1 VRILRVPEKKRV
13 ESFKKKRACSSQ
25 GEAMSKI
32 EFNSPSSLDAPGGRS
47 LAPGVANAGPR
58 ENAAW
63 WAVYTRHQ
71 HEKVV
76 AEIFEL
82 KGLEVFLP
90 LYESLRRWRDR
101 KKILALP
108 LFPCYVFV
116 RGSLNRRLQ
125 VLTTPG
131 VHMILSHGEHAAA
144 IPEEEIE
151 AIRRSVEGSYRVE
164 PHPFLKCGERVRVT
178 RGSLEG
184 VEGILVR
191 KKSLYRLVLSVNMLA
206 QSVAVEIDASDVEPV
221 SLRSSDSVFSVAQL
235 PKSGPLVDAGRL
247 AVPQRTVSAAE
258 SLRMG

>member
-1 VRILRVPEKKRV
+1 MSESDSRMPVSIDVPGRQAPAPDVAKASLRE
-13 ESFKKKRACSSQ
+13 
-25 GEAMSKI
+25 
-32 EFNSPSSLDAPGGRS
+32 DAP
-47 LAPGVANAGPR
+47 
-58 ENAAW
+58 W

-76 AEIFEL
+76 AEMFEL

-90 LYESLRRWRDR
+90 LYESLRRWKDR
-101 KKILALP
+101 KKILEMP

-116 RGSLNRRLQ
+116 RGSFNRRLQ

-131 VHMILSHGEHAAA
+131 VHMILSHGEHAAV

-184 VEGILVR
+184 VEGILIR

-221 SLRSSDSVFSVAQL
+221 STRSSASVFSAGQL
-235 PKSGPLVDAGRL
+235 PKGRQLIGEGPFAAR
-247 AVPQRTVSAAE
+247 QRIVSAAE
-258 SLRMG
+258 SLRIG